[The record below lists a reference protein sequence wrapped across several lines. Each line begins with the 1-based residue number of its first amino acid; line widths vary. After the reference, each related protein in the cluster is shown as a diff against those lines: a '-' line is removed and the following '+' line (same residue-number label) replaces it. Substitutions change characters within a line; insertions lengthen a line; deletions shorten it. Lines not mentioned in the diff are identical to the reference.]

1 MMLELGRSIT
11 SRREGREVIER
22 RLVSLDGEC

>member
-1 MMLELGRSIT
+1 MMLELGRYT
-11 SRREGREVIER
+11 SRREAREVIER